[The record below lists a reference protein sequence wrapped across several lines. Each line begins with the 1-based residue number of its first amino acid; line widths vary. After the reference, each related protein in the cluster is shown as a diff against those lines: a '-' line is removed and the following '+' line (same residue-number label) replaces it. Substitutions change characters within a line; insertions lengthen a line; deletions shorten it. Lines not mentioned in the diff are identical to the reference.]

1 MEPSRFLLEGSSL
14 EELKARILAEHGADA
29 RIVAAER
36 VTVGG
41 IRGFFARRHIE
52 VTVEV
57 PARTRRA
64 AHSRL
69 DVQARLGI
77 AALLDDADAAEAG
90 LHRAAAPVA
99 PPRLSTATDGFAT
112 LMDALTFA
120 TQEPP
125 APVVLTPAAPT
136 LAPFTLAATSDDGP
150 KKPTAPARRAGDHV
164 PAQQV
169 TRRRDAR
176 LRESEQAAVEAAV
189 PRPLGGVGDL
199 VLVVGWQDAALRV
212 AQELAA
218 AHGPAEVLVAG
229 TIGAGTP
236 AATGLEVVR
245 DRRMALQARA
255 RGVEQGHAGILAFG
269 LGADLAMA
277 DIHAALLATL
287 GADQV
292 WLVVDAGRKPADT
305 ARWVAEVTRSVQ
317 VDVIAVTGYDTTAS
331 PETVDELMIPI
342 GWVDGAS
349 ASAST
354 VTGMRRRLVGQPD
367 RSS

>member
-36 VTVGG
+36 VSVGG
-41 IRGFFARRHIE
+41 IRGVFARRHIE
-52 VTVEV
+52 VLVEV

-69 DVQARLGI
+69 DVRARLGI

-125 APVVLTPAAPT
+125 APVQLRPEPPIPDPAA
-136 LAPFTLAATSDDGP
+136 
-150 KKPTAPARRAGDHV
+150 
-164 PAQQV
+164 AQQV
-169 TRRRDAR
+169 GRRREAR
-176 LRESEQAAVEAAV
+176 RRETERAAAEAAV
-189 PRPLGGVGDL
+189 PRPLSGVGDL

-236 AATGLEVVR
+236 AAAGLEVVR
-245 DRRMALQARA
+245 DRRTALEARA
-255 RGVEQGHAGILAFG
+255 RGVEQRQTGFLAFG

-277 DIHAALLATL
+277 DIHAALLVTL

-305 ARWVAEVTRSVQ
+305 ARWVAEVTQSVQ

-354 VTGMRRRLVGQPD
+354 VTGMRRRLAGQPD
-367 RSS
+367 WSS